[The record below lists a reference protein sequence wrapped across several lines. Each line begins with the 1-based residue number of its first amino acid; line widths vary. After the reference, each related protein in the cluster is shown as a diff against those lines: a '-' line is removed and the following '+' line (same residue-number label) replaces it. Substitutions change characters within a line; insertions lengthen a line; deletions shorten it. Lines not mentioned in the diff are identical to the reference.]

1 MALLVLKFTKMKRYS
16 FLIFLVVCLLLSACG
31 GSVGRAEPTPA
42 ASTLQVVLVSDDF
55 AVGRPRV
62 SFALF
67 DGAEAAAEVQAV
79 ELNVVPLDEEM
90 SATEATAVWSGTATS
105 YSDYEIPYWVFYPEL
120 DAPGF
125 WGVVAD
131 ITDDEGNISRANFVV
146 ELLPATLS
154 PAIGDAAP
162 PSQNRTLETEPDIH
176 KLSSGNDPDP
186 ALYQMTVAE
195 AVTTG
200 KPTVVGFVT
209 PGFCQTQWC
218 TPVLESVEAV
228 REEVDDA
235 ANFIHI
241 EVYGDFQELTPVKE
255 MEEWGLDS
263 EPWVFV
269 LDGDGRVAAKFSG
282 PLSPRELQTAL
293 EPLL

>member
-1 MALLVLKFTKMKRYS
+1 MKR
-16 FLIFLVVCLLLSACG
+16 LILLTWCTLLFILIACSGSAA
-31 GSVGRAEPTPA
+31 VGEPTPP
-42 ASTLQVVLVSDDF
+42 ASALQVVLVSADY

-67 DGAEAAAEVQAV
+67 DGIEAAGDVQSVTLHA
-79 ELNVVPLDEEM
+79 VPLDEAL
-90 SATEATAVWSGTATS
+90 SAADAEAVWTGAATS

-120 DAPGF
+120 EQSGF
-125 WGVVAD
+125 WGMVAD
-131 ITDDEGNISRANFVV
+131 LMAADGSTSRANFVV
-146 ELLPATLS
+146 ELRPESMA
-154 PAIGDAAP
+154 PAIGMVAP
-162 PSQNRTLETEPDIH
+162 ASQNRTLATEPDIL
-176 KLSSGNDPDP
+176 KLSSGNDPNP

-195 AVTTG
+195 AVVSG

-209 PGFCQTQWC
+209 PGFCQTKWC
-218 TPVLESVEAV
+218 TPVLETVESV
-228 REEVDDA
+228 RETVGDDA
-235 ANFIHI
+235 ANFIHV

-255 MEEWGLDS
+255 MAEWGLDS